1 MHLKHYHPEYN
12 KFMGSTPNVA
22 DLAYAR
28 TIGESIDDLMPKVR
42 YSGVGSI
49 GVSGTSSYSEKTNRF
64 EPNRKHKTG
73 MAVGVG
79 SGKSGGGGTLG
90 GGDVSTGFEKKRVT
104 GKEKQQSAVATK
116 RPGKG

>member
-42 YSGVGSI
+42 YSGIGSI
-49 GVSGTSSYSEKTNRF
+49 GVGGTSSGSEKTNRF
-64 EPNRKHKTG
+64 EPTRKYKTG

-79 SGKSGGGGTLG
+79 SGKSGGVGGS
-90 GGDVSTGFEKKRVT
+90 GGDVSTGFEKKKVT
-104 GKEKQQSAVATK
+104 VKEKQQTTVTAK
-116 RPGKG
+116 KPGKG

>member
-42 YSGVGSI
+42 YSGIGSI
-49 GVSGTSSYSEKTNRF
+49 GVGGTSSCSEKTNRF
-64 EPNRKHKTG
+64 EPTRKYKSG
-73 MAVGVG
+73 VAVGVG
-79 SGKSGGGGTLG
+79 SGKIGGVGGSG
-90 GGDVSTGFEKKRVT
+90 GGDVSTGFEKKKVT
-104 GKEKQQSAVATK
+104 VKEKQQTTVTAK
-116 RPGKG
+116 KPGKG

>member
-28 TIGESIDDLMPKVR
+28 TIGESIDDLMPKSR

-49 GVSGTSSYSEKTNRF
+49 VASGPSYSEKINRF
-64 EPNRKHKTG
+64 EPTRKSKI
-73 MAVGVG
+73 AVAGIG
-79 SGKSGGGGTLG
+79 SGNKSGVVGGIGGGG
-90 GGDVSTGFEKKRVT
+90 DCSPASEKKKVT
-104 GKEKQQSAVATK
+104 TKEKQQSAVTTK
-116 RPGKG
+116 KPGKG